1 MTTTG
6 FEGDQI
12 RMAEQRNTSKRAPRK
27 QGTTRRRLSPED
39 REKEIVSGA
48 IEFFARHGFEAT
60 TRHLAHELG
69 ITQPLLYRYFPSKE
83 VLIERV
89 YDEVFMQRWRPEW
102 EGLILDRER
111 PLKERLTTFYSAYA
125 DAVYDFVWVRIFVF
139 SGLKGIDINGRYL
152 AIIREKVLEP
162 VCRELRHA
170 QGLPDVDRIPLSE
183 EEIELAW
190 NLHGAFFYRAI
201 RRYVYTMPVIASD
214 EQAIANDVSIF
225 VEGARKVQRQLIE
238 NGTATVSQREWV
250 Q

>member
-1 MTTTG
+1 
-6 FEGDQI
+6 
-12 RMAEQRNTSKRAPRK
+12 
-27 QGTTRRRLSPED
+27 
-39 REKEIVSGA
+39 
-48 IEFFARHGFEAT
+48 
-60 TRHLAHELG
+60 
-69 ITQPLLYRYFPSKE
+69 
-83 VLIERV
+83 
-89 YDEVFMQRWRPEW
+89 MQRWRPEW